1 MKVRELRKIAGKLG
15 IKNYGRMRKEELV
28 RIVTPMLA
36 RISSATRIQRWWK
49 MASRKRNSLCPITL
63 EGFNGDPREP
73 RAFPVV
79 EPNGKTFY
87 FDVEV
92 FGSYVEATAMFM
104 NPSTR
109 RELNIVEVRRLAH
122 RMSKTIP
129 NLFDM
134 WVGRQAI
141 RKKQIEFENDMETFE
156 VMLEEITADLMLK
169 SIQISSECAIRT
181 GNSAPDEGWTTNN
194 NLPAAMIISSH
205 ILMQYVPQLIWTLQK
220 IKELHSNFDRDFP
233 ATFTIIQRKIR
244 SQLKGDPGHPTVD
257 LVGEDI
263 MHIVDRYLDLFF
275 LSFAEEQ

>member
-1 MKVRELRKIAGKLG
+1 MKVRELRKIASKLG
-15 IKNYGRMRKEELV
+15 VKGYGRMRKEELV
-28 RIVTPMLA
+28 RIVTPMLV

-49 MASRKRNSLCPITL
+49 KVSRKRNSLCPITL

-92 FGSYVEATAMFM
+92 FGSYMEATAMFM

-109 RELNIVEVRRLAH
+109 RELNRAEVRRLAH
-122 RMSKTIP
+122 RMSETIP

-134 WVGRQAI
+134 WVERQAI
-141 RKKQIEFENDMETFE
+141 RDKQIEFDNDMETLE
-156 VMLEEITADLMLK
+156 VMLEEITADLVLK

-181 GNSAPDEGWTTNN
+181 GN
-194 NLPAAMIISSH
+194 NLPATMIITSH
-205 ILMQYVPQLIWTLQK
+205 ILMQYVPQLIWTLHR
-220 IKELHSNFDRDFP
+220 IKELHFNFDRDFP

-263 MHIVDRYLDLFF
+263 MHVMESYLDTLF